1 MPLVDDIRSASA
13 WVAGR
18 ARHVRVEED
27 AIGPYARSL
36 QPPADGPSLDPE
48 LHLLE
53 GPLEDRAAFYLTL
66 DAVNFGSGWFPT
78 LRKRPGHSGY
88 GTLAAGLRDHFA
100 AHGRWSP
107 RELAHIEHVEVAAV
121 TGQDPG
127 HELVRLWTDS
137 LRALGQRVSAEHGG
151 DWLDVVAS
159 AGGSAVG
166 LVEVLADFESFAGD
180 VSDYDGRSVPFY
192 KRAQITAADLHLAG
206 VVEFSDIRRLTM
218 FADNLVPHVLRLDGV
233 LRFDADLIA
242 CIDAGELL
250 VHGSRAEVEMRAG
263 AVHAVELIVAARGEE
278 TTSAQAIDHLLWN
291 RGAGERYK
299 AAPRPR
305 ARTTAY

>member
-1 MPLVDDIRSASA
+1 VPLVDDIRSACA
-13 WVAGR
+13 WVAAR
-18 ARHVRVEED
+18 AKRVVVVED
-27 AIGPYARSL
+27 AIDAYAHALDLPPGGASL
-36 QPPADGPSLDPE
+36 NPE
-48 LHLLE
+48 LHLLD
-53 GPLEDRAAFYLTL
+53 GPLEDRAAFFLTL

-78 LRKRPGHSGY
+78 LRKRPGMSGY
-88 GTLAAGLRDHFA
+88 GTLASALRERFA
-100 AHGRWSP
+100 AHGAWSA
-107 RELAHIEHVEVAAV
+107 RELACIEHIEVATV

-137 LRALGQRVSAEHGG
+137 LRALGERVAAEHGG

-166 LVEVLADFESFAGD
+166 MVEVLADFRSFDGD
-180 VSDYDGRSVPFY
+180 VSEYGGRSIPFY
-192 KRAQITAADLHLAG
+192 KRAQIAAADLHLG
-206 VVEFSDIRRLTM
+206 EVVEFSDLDRLTL

-233 LRFDADLIA
+233 LRFDGELVAR
-242 CIDAGELL
+242 IDADEPIE
-250 VHGSRAEVEMRAG
+250 HGSREEVEMRAC
-263 AVHAVELIVAARGEE
+263 AVHAVELIVAARGD
-278 TTSAQAIDHLLWN
+278 TSAQAIDRLLWN

>member
-1 MPLVDDIRSASA
+1 MPLVDDIRRACA

-18 ARHVRVEED
+18 ARAVRIDED
-27 AIGPYARSL
+27 AIGPYGRSL
-36 QPPADGPSLDPE
+36 GLPPEGAELDPE
-48 LHLLE
+48 LHLLD
-53 GPLEDRAAFYLTL
+53 GPLEDRAAFFLTL

-88 GTLAAGLRDHFA
+88 ATLAASLRDRFA
-100 AHGRWSP
+100 AHGRWSAHD
-107 RELAHIEHVEVAAV
+107 LARIEHVEVAAV

-137 LRALGQRVSAEHGG
+137 LRALGERVSAEHGG

-166 LVEVLADFESFAGD
+166 LVEVLADFASFAGD

-192 KRAQITAADLHLAG
+192 KRAQIVAADLHLGG
-206 VVEFSDIRRLTM
+206 VVEFADLDRLTL

-233 LRFDADLIA
+233 LRFD
-242 CIDAGELL
+242 DAL
-250 VHGSRAEVEMRAG
+250 VRRIEAG
-263 AVHAVELIVAARGEE
+263 ARLHHRPPRG
-278 TTSAQAIDHLLWN
+278 
-291 RGAGERYK
+291 GGERGGGG
-299 AAPRPR
+299 
-305 ARTTAY
+305 AR